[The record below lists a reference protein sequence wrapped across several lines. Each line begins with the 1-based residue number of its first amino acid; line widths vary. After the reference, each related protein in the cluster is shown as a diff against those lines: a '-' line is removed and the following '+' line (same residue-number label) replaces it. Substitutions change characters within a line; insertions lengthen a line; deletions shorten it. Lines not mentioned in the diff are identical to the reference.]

1 MDAERH
7 ARVKQLFLA
16 ACDIEA
22 ARRDEFLSTECAGD
36 EALRAEVD
44 VLLAQMT
51 GSPTFASPILMPDV
65 APLTT
70 GSLIAGRYRID
81 GELGA
86 GGMGRVYRATQL
98 ALNRPVA
105 IKVIS
110 SLARGS
116 REALARFEREA
127 ASVARL
133 RHSHIVTV
141 YDAGADE
148 TAGAFYAM
156 ELVEGRSLS
165 EELAARGVLP
175 IAEAVEIMR
184 QVSGAVAAAH
194 RAGIIHRDLKP
205 ANVMLERSNGV
216 FAKVLDF
223 GLAKLVDGD
232 DEGSATPGVTTS
244 GAVFGTPLYMSPEQ
258 ARAEAVDAR
267 TDVWSLGIMLYE
279 LLAGMTPFHGHSSA
293 ETFVAI
299 LRNEPEPLDTAA
311 TGVPDALVKL
321 VDHALRKKADDRL
334 GTADEFERALERMA
348 ENLEGESTLNTMRF
362 EVRDTAAGRE
372 LAEPSPA
379 RPEPEPTPD
388 LAPPDR
394 ASRRTG
400 IVVAVAVGL
409 ALVLAA
415 VFAVRFMFAPAPAPP
430 ALPTAVPAPTRSL
443 AYGIVVQKYRN
454 GAPYESPF
462 RLAKEILF
470 EKDYRIR
477 ILVSSGDSGSL
488 YVLNEAPPE
497 ASAERSFNILFPSPT
512 TNGGRS
518 ELSPGI
524 EVQLPESAWLRFDAE
539 RGTELLWLV
548 WSEKPIPELEALTSY
563 INPKDLGAITDPATA
578 RAVGKLLAER
588 RPQIE
593 VARDDAD
600 KTTTLRG
607 AGPVLV
613 YRLALEHQ

>member
-1 MDAERH
+1 MP
-7 ARVKQLFLA
+7 

-267 TDVWSLGIMLYE
+267 TDVWSLGIMLHRAPGRHDPVPRTLVRRDVRRDPSE
-279 LLAGMTPFHGHSSA
+279 RARAARHRSHGRARRSC
-293 ETFVAI
+293 E
-299 LRNEPEPLDTAA
+299 
-311 TGVPDALVKL
+311 L
-321 VDHALRKKADDRL
+321 VDRALRKKADDRL
-334 GTADEFERALERMA
+334 GTAGEFERALERMA

-362 EVRDTAAGRE
+362 QVRDTAAGRE

-400 IVVAVAVGL
+400 IVVAIAVGL
-409 ALVLAA
+409 VLVLAA
-415 VFAVRFMFAPAPAPP
+415 VFAVRFMSAPAPAPP

-497 ASAERSFNILFPSPT
+497 ASAEPSFNILFPSPT